1 MSLNLARAEQVAQRG
16 VRSVLAD
23 LMMEG
28 KYGQLE
34 KVTHDNTIR
43 IMFENFSSLCLF
55 VLGKDKGVKIWQ
67 INKLMK

>member
-1 MSLNLARAEQVAQRG
+1 M
-16 VRSVLAD
+16 AD

-28 KYGQLE
+28 KYKQLE
-34 KVTHDNTIR
+34 KVKPDNTIC